1 MLRVAVDEYMQIVSF
16 LEVLGT
22 DSPWDHLRKAGLNP
36 RVLSSL
42 RAACK
47 KLGLRVTLKH
57 FEDLFD
63 AFEDSEKTA
72 ENLRQNAS
80 SLAGTLRRELSTKLF
95 LTLPDDASIES
106 FENERPFDTESISVN
121 ERFSDAIYDMQ
132 EAANC
137 LALGRATACVFH
149 LMRVL
154 EVGLSALAN
163 ELKIPWPSHNDWQG
177 VINAI
182 EGKIKEIEKGSGTLP
197 KDWREKRQ
205 FYADAATQ
213 FTHFK
218 DGWRNYAMHF
228 HAVYDEPKAKLIF
241 ASVREFMRVLAKRLS
256 SVAVSEAVKI

>member
-182 EGKIKEIEKGSGTLP
+182 EGRSKRLKRGVERYRRTGVRSGSSMP
-197 KDWREKRQ
+197 
-205 FYADAATQ
+205 TQ
-213 FTHFK
+213 RHSLRISRT
-218 DGWRNYAMHF
+218 DGG
-228 HAVYDEPKAKLIF
+228 ITQCT
-241 ASVREFMRVLAKRLS
+241 FMRSMTNRKPNSYSPAFANL
-256 SVAVSEAVKI
+256 